1 MNTSYEIYD
10 KLRNLDVVNSILS
23 QTDLKVLSILI
34 TLELITFYIPTIDTI
49 KNTVLN
55 ENIINE
61 ALGDVYNVNFSLY
74 SEVENLININISN
87 GNESTTLKQK
97 INDINHPVEVEKVF
111 GSYLD
116 DDLLNTLYKLFEKEK
131 DNSLILKKLFMG
143 KTIDE
148 IKSNLYNEVIR
159 VSTEK
164 EYDEYQKVLCMQ

>member
-1 MNTSYEIYD
+1 M
-10 KLRNLDVVNSILS
+10 
-23 QTDLKVLSILI
+23 I

-131 DNSLILKKLFMG
+131 DNSLILKKYLWV
-143 KTIDE
+143 K
-148 IKSNLYNEVIR
+148 L
-159 VSTEK
+159 
-164 EYDEYQKVLCMQ
+164 